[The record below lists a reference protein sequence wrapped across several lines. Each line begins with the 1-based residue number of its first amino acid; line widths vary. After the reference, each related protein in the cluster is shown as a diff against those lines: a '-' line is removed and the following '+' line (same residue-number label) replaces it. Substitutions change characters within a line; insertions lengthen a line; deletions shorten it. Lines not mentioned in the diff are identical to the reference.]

1 MNEYMIRFVDGTIK
15 HIKADRCV
23 FANIPSSDVGNK
35 PCAIFYRNNLTHYV
49 LTLDSISAIRFP
61 EVKDDTDDSS
71 RTNSE
76 V

>member
-1 MNEYMIRFVDGTIK
+1 MNEYMIRFTDGTVK
-15 HIKADRCV
+15 HIKADKCI
-23 FANIPSSDVGNK
+23 FAN
-35 PCAIFYRNNLTHYV
+35 AIGIGGMPMANFYKNGQLYYAINLT
-49 LTLDSISAIRFP
+49 SISAIRFP